1 MGILALFGKHPWFQ
15 RQLMNLTF
23 ISKSSFG
30 AFGRQHWLLGD
41 FDSSTSI
48 SLSNFLLLFHIVSLF
63 LLSWIKTDCPRN
75 MQVTK
80 WDTLWLEMESGG
92 FCCQEKQISGQSV
105 EQNKRDKREKSLDI
119 SLWCWRKKKV
129 WIWNNRHWSKNITDS
144 SWEMK
149 KLSVV
154 IGWKKLKTIQVSVP
168 LLSGSMVKNL

>member
-1 MGILALFGKHPWFQ
+1 
-15 RQLMNLTF
+15 MNLTF

-92 FCCQEKQISGQSV
+92 FCCEEKQISGQSV
-105 EQNKRDKREKSLDI
+105 EQNKRDKRQKSLDL

-149 KLSVV
+149 KLLVV
-154 IGWKKLKTIQVSVP
+154 IGWKKLKTIQVSVL